1 LSKNASAVQEA
12 LAQAN
17 AVAQEALI
25 HIRTVI
31 AFAAEDDE
39 QRRYDEKIGD
49 QYQLNVKQLFMQSV
63 YYMAI
68 STFLINTVV
77 QSALL
82 WIGAYMIER
91 QQLTAEVLLA
101 FMLYQG
107 QLQSETLNLFQSYT
121 SLIQSSGAGE
131 KVFALLDRTPPPP
144 AMGSSAVNSSRQRED
159 DEVDTSAVAVQQ
171 QSSHT
176 LQLQQVSFR
185 YPSRPQKTVLNQF
198 DLVIK
203 RGQTVALCGPSGVGK
218 STSMLLSFL
227 LTEGAVRGTNWFPF
241 SNIFV
246 QSLSLFSCPSFATIL
261 RPIGRRGSR

>member
-1 LSKNASAVQEA
+1 LTIPFSQCYGSWLSKNASAVQEA

-25 HIRTVI
+25 NVRTVI
-31 AFAAEDDE
+31 AFAAEEDE

-49 QYQLNVKQLFMQSV
+49 QYELNVKQLFMQSI

-91 QQLTAEVLLA
+91 HQLTAEVLLA

-131 KVFALLDRTPPPP
+131 KVFTLLDRTPPPP
-144 AMGSSAVNSSRQRED
+144 AMGSSAVEASRQRQD
-159 DEVDTSAVAVQQ
+159 DEVDISAVAVQQ
-171 QSSHT
+171 RSSHT
-176 LQLQQVSFR
+176 LQLQKVTFR
-185 YPSRPQKTVLNQF
+185 YPSRPHTKVLNQF
-198 DLVIK
+198 DLEIPQ
-203 RGQTVALCGPSGVGK
+203 GTTCALVGASGAGK
-218 STSMLLSFL
+218 STSALFFQLCL
-227 LTEGAVRGTNWFPF
+227 CLKLVLFPF
-241 SNIFV
+241 LANFFV
-246 QSLSLFSCPSFATIL
+246 QCIS
-261 RPIGRRGSR
+261 

>member
-25 HIRTVI
+25 NVRTVI
-31 AFAAEDDE
+31 AFAAEEDE
-39 QRRYDEKIGD
+39 QRRYDEKIDD

-63 YYMAI
+63 YYMTI

-91 QQLTAEVLLA
+91 HQLTAEVLLA

-144 AMGSSAVNSSRQRED
+144 AMGSSAVEASRQWED
-159 DEVDTSAVAVQQ
+159 DEDGEVDNAAVTVQQ

-176 LQLQQVSFR
+176 LQLQQVTFR
-185 YPSRPQKTVLNQF
+185 YPSRPQQTVLNQF
-198 DLVIK
+198 DLVIN

-218 STSMLLSFL
+218 STSKFSFVFVL
-227 LTEGAVRGTNWFPF
+227 GASSV
-241 SNIFV
+241 SM
-246 QSLSLFSCPSFATIL
+246 CC
-261 RPIGRRGSR
+261 